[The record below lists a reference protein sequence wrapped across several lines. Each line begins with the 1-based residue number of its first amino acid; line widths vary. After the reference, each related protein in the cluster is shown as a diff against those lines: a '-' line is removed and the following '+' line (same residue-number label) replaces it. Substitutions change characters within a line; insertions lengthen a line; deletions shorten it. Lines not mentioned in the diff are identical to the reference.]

1 MKSTVYIVSATRT
14 AMGSFGGS
22 LTPFSATQ
30 LGAVAAKAA
39 IERAA
44 VDPVTVEQVLM
55 GNVCSANLG
64 QAPARQVALG
74 AGLLPET
81 VCTTINKVCASG
93 MKAVSV
99 GAQSIICGDAEII
112 LAGGMESM
120 SNIPYYA
127 SAVRWGAKF
136 GGQMLVDGLQR
147 DGLSD
152 AYSNAAM
159 GNCGDQT
166 ATHHGISREQ
176 QDEFAIRSYTRAQ
189 SATKEGLVAPEICP
203 VMVPQKKGDFI
214 AFETDEEIYK
224 VDFSKIPSL
233 KPSFS
238 KEGTVTAAN
247 ASTLNDGASALLLMS
262 ESKMNSLKLTPLA
275 RIVSTAD
282 AEQAPEWFTT
292 APAKAAPLA
301 LKKAGLQWNDIDFIE
316 VNEAFAVVP
325 LVFQKLMDVDPERM
339 NVYGGAIAMGHPLG
353 SSGSRILVTLLN
365 VLKQKKARYGL
376 ATICNGGGGASAMII
391 ENLR

>member
-44 VDPVTVEQVLM
+44 VDPVSVEQVLM

-74 AGLLPET
+74 AGLLPDT
-81 VCTTINKVCASG
+81 ICTTINKVCASG

-99 GAQSIICGDAEII
+99 GAQSILCGDAEII

-176 QDEFAIRSYTRAQ
+176 QDEFAIRSYTRSQ
-189 SATKEGLVAPEICP
+189 NATKEGLIAPEICP
-203 VMVPQKKGDFI
+203 VMLPQKKGDFI

-275 RIVSTAD
+275 RIVSSAD

-365 VLKQKKARYGL
+365 VLKQKNARYGL
-376 ATICNGGGGASAMII
+376 ATICNGGGGASAMIL

>member
-30 LGAVAAKAA
+30 LGTVAAKAA

-44 VDPVTVEQVLM
+44 VDPVSVEQVLM

-74 AGLLPET
+74 AGLLPDT
-81 VCTTINKVCASG
+81 ICTTINKVCASG

-99 GAQSIICGDAEII
+99 GAQSILCGDAEII

-176 QDEFAIRSYTRAQ
+176 QDEFAIRSYTRSQ
-189 SATKEGLVAPEICP
+189 NATKEGLIAPEICP
-203 VMVPQKKGDFI
+203 VMLPQKKGDFI

-275 RIVSTAD
+275 RIVSSAD

-301 LKKAGLQWNDIDFIE
+301 LKKAGLQWNDIDFID

-365 VLKQKKARYGL
+365 VLKQKNARYGL
-376 ATICNGGGGASAMII
+376 ATICNGGGGASAMIL

>member
-1 MKSTVYIVSATRT
+1 
-14 AMGSFGGS
+14 MGSFGGS

-44 VDPVTVEQVLM
+44 VDPVAVEHVLM

-64 QAPARQVALG
+64 QAPARQVAIG
-74 AGLLPET
+74 AGLLPDT

-189 SATKEGLVAPEICP
+189 NATKEGMIAPEICP

-275 RIVSTAD
+275 RIVCSAD

-376 ATICNGGGGASAMII
+376 ATICNGGGGASAMIL